1 MNSENP
7 LFYILISIA
16 VFILVFLICREIVCW
31 YFKINKTITVL
42 EEIRDLLK
50 YSQNVVRTEHKIE
63 PYLGDINEKD

>member
-50 YSQNVVRTEHKIE
+50 YPPLVSRVESKTEPNKGIS
-63 PYLGDINEKD
+63 NEKD